1 MSAILRCKAQ
11 WKHEQPAFSRMG
23 LFSMLTKTRIW
34 APCPAAVLR
43 TYKSYTRSVSLILT
57 SFWLLTVNHVVSSIS
72 AWNQLGGV
80 EPRDLCWYH
89 VCRLTMSISSLTG
102 SSNYVL
108 CYFLL
113 PSDAQWDTL
122 PMHLTDFPYSTRC
135 GEKNLHWT
143 KSFWKHPS
151 FSSTKTLRLCAA
163 IWVLALG
170 SGNRCIDGKMLDV
183 KTRILRIVEKKVLE
197 RERDVSVVCWD
208 SAPFGILACFSQ
220 STLGEPHV
228 FFAWHLLIAHSGSDV
243 GPRSWSMI
251 EKRYSWQMS
260 VLMFSVCL
268 WRVDSCWLTGI
279 TRNYI
284 ISTWAHVP

>member
-11 WKHEQPAFSRMG
+11 WKHEQRAFSRMG

-170 SGNRCIDGKMLDV
+170 SGNRCILWKNAGCQDTHSSNRWKESVGKG
-183 KTRILRIVEKKVLE
+183 KGRIRRLLRFSTFWHSRMFLAKYAGGATCLLCLAPSHCTQRFGRWASQLEHDREAIFLADLCSHVL
-197 RERDVSVVCWD
+197 C
-208 SAPFGILACFSQ
+208 
-220 STLGEPHV
+220 
-228 FFAWHLLIAHSGSDV
+228 
-243 GPRSWSMI
+243 
-251 EKRYSWQMS
+251 MS
-260 VLMFSVCL
+260 VTSGLL
-268 WRVDSCWLTGI
+268 LVD
-279 TRNYI
+279 RNY
-284 ISTWAHVP
+284 T